1 MRKYLLI
8 AFLWM
13 SITVIGQKNSCNLI
27 FAGQVIDQHDSTAV
41 PFARIQVKELNLNIM
56 SDSIGR
62 FQFSEICPGEY
73 TIVCFHHVGCEPV
86 KIRRNINS
94 NSFERIY
101 IEFHFEPLE
110 EVQVEYTVFKMS
122 TLTVDKPS
130 ELEKSFAA
138 GKTLGELVKQLP
150 GVNTLNTGS
159 NISKPIIHGM
169 HSNRVLIM
177 NNGIRQEGQQ
187 WGSEHAPE
195 IDPFLYSE
203 VSLIKGAN
211 AIRYGSDAIAG
222 VILLEPARL
231 NYKPGLRGQIQTT
244 LFSNGRQGSI
254 STILEGGFKKLSNF
268 SWRAQGTFKQGGTLQ
283 TPSYF
288 LKNTSIKEYNY
299 SLNAKYDAKKWG
311 AEVFYSQ
318 FNTDLGIFSGSHIGN
333 LTDLNNAF
341 NASQPL
347 ELGSFTY
354 DIGKPRQQINHDLFK
369 ANLNFNFNSRNRLV
383 FQYGRQQ
390 NLRREYDRHT
400 PYNDSIAALGLPAFQ
415 LSLITH
421 SGDLKW
427 EHSLFKKM
435 KGEAGISYQSQGNS
449 YQGRFFVPNFK
460 KNSTGI
466 YLLEVLKLKT
476 YEIEAGLRIDRT
488 DLSVFIY
495 ESEILKNYQ
504 HHFQQFSGSAGISK
518 TIGHHWIA
526 KLNFGTA
533 WRPPSINELYS
544 NGLHHGAAAI
554 EIGDRSIK
562 KEVAYNLQAGVN
574 YKTKKW
580 SIQADVY
587 HNQING
593 FVYLIPS
600 LPPVL
605 SIKGAF
611 PVFRYE
617 QIDAR
622 FSGMDLSA
630 FFKLPKSFTV
640 YAKGSFVRAYNQTN
654 NSFMVGIPADKIEP
668 GIIYSYRFKNEHVLN
683 VQFSA
688 PMVRLQDRVE
698 ANSDYAPPSKGY
710 ILMNGQVTYSFLV
723 KNQKVYLSLEVSNLT
738 NQIYRDYL
746 NRFRYFAD
754 EVGRNIG
761 FKLKIPFNI

>member
-1 MRKYLLI
+1 MKKYLLI
-8 AFLWM
+8 AFLLI
-13 SITVIGQKNSCNLI
+13 SFIPFAQERGCNLI

-41 PFARIQVKELNLNIM
+41 PFAKIQIKEANLSITT
-56 SDSIGR
+56 DSIG
-62 FQFSEICPGEY
+62 QFKFFGLCAGEY
-73 TIVCFHHVGCEPV
+73 TIICLHHIGCEPV
-86 KIRRNINS
+86 KFKRTFNS
-94 NSFERIY
+94 NVFEEVY
-101 IEFHFEPLE
+101 IEFHFDELE
-110 EVQVEYTVFKMS
+110 EVQVEFTVFKMS
-122 TLTVDKPS
+122 TLTVEKPS
-130 ELEKSFAA
+130 ELEKSFAT
-138 GKTLGELVKQLP
+138 GKTLGDLVKQLP
-150 GVNTLNTGS
+150 GVSTLNTGS

-169 HSNRVLIM
+169 HSNRVLIL

-211 AIRYGSDAIAG
+211 AVRYGSDAIAG

-244 LFSNGRQGSI
+244 LFSNGRQGSV
-254 STILEGGFKKLSNF
+254 STIVEGGFKKLSNL

-283 TPSYF
+283 TPNYY
-288 LKNTSIKEYNY
+288 LKNTSIKEYNF
-299 SLNAKYDAKKWG
+299 SLNAKYEVKKWG

-318 FNTDLGIFSGSHIGN
+318 FNTNLGIFSGSHIGN

-347 ELGSFTY
+347 ELGTFSYTI
-354 DIGKPRQQINHDLFK
+354 DRPMQQINHDLFK
-369 ANLNFNFNSRNRLV
+369 ANLNFNFNSKNRLV
-383 FQYGRQQ
+383 LQYGRQQ
-390 NLRREYDRHT
+390 NLRKEYDRHT

-415 LSLITH
+415 LTLITH

-427 EHSLFKKM
+427 EHQLFKNI
-435 KGEAGISYQSQGNS
+435 KGEAGISCQNQGNS

-460 KNSTGI
+460 KNTVGI
-466 YLLEVLKLKT
+466 YLLEVLKLKN
-476 YEIEAGLRIDRT
+476 YEMEAGLRFDRT

-495 ESEILKNYQ
+495 ESKILKNYKYQ
-504 HHFQQFSGSAGISK
+504 FQQFSGSTGVSRN
-518 TIGHHWIA
+518 IGHHWIL

-554 EIGDRSIK
+554 EIGDKNIK
-562 KEVAYNLQAGVN
+562 QEVAYNFQMGIN
-574 YKTKKW
+574 YKTKRW
-580 SIQADVY
+580 SIQADAY
-587 HNQING
+587 HDQING
-593 FVYLIPS
+593 FVYLRPT

-605 SIKGAF
+605 TIKGAF
-611 PVFRYE
+611 PVFKYE

-622 FSGMDLSA
+622 FSGVDLSVYY
-630 FFKLPKSFTV
+630 KLLKKLTV
-640 YAKGSFVRAYNQTN
+640 HAKGSIVRAYNQTQR
-654 NSFMVGIPADKIEP
+654 SFLVGIPADKLEP
-668 GIIYSYRFKNEHVLN
+668 GITFSHQFTKNRVLN
-683 VQFSA
+683 IQFST
-688 PMVRLQDRVE
+688 PMIRMQDRVE
-698 ANSDYAPPSKGY
+698 LNSDYVSPPAGY
-710 ILMNGQVTYSFLV
+710 LLVNGQVTYSFLI
-723 KNQKVYLSLEVSNLT
+723 KNQKVDLSLEVSNLT
-738 NQIYRDYL
+738 NQVYRDYL

>member
-1 MRKYLLI
+1 MKKYLLI
-8 AFLWM
+8 AFLWV
-13 SITVIGQKNSCNLI
+13 SFSVFTQNKNCSLI
-27 FAGQVIDQHDSTAV
+27 YSGQVIDQHDSTAV
-41 PFARIQVKELNLNIM
+41 PFARIQIKELNLNIT
-56 SDSIGR
+56 SDSLGL
-62 FQFSEICPGEY
+62 FKFPSICPGEY
-73 TIVCFHHVGCEPV
+73 TIVCLHHVGCEPV
-86 KIRRNINS
+86 KFKKGFTTNT
-94 NSFERIY
+94 FEKVY
-101 IEFHFEPLE
+101 IEFHFDELD

-122 TLTVDKPS
+122 TLTVDKPT
-130 ELEKSFAA
+130 ELEKNFAI

-211 AIRYGSDAIAG
+211 AVRYGSDAIAG
-222 VILLEPARL
+222 VILLEPTRL
-231 NYKPGLRGQIQTT
+231 IYKPGLRGQIQTT
-244 LFSNGRQGSI
+244 LFTNGRQGSI
-254 STILEGGFKKLSNF
+254 SSILEGGFKKFSNF

-283 TPSYF
+283 TPNYY
-288 LKNTSIKEYNY
+288 LKNTSIKEYNF
-299 SLNAKYDAKKWG
+299 SLNAKYEVKKWG

-347 ELGSFTY
+347 ELGFFSYTL
-354 DIGKPRQQINHDLFK
+354 DKPRQQINHDLFK
-369 ANLNFNFNSRNRLV
+369 TVLNFNLNSKNRLV

-390 NLRREYDRHT
+390 NLRKEYDRHT

-415 LSLITH
+415 LTLITH

-427 EHSLFKKM
+427 EHQLLKKI
-435 KGEAGISYQSQGNS
+435 KGEAGVSYQNQGNS
-449 YQGRFFVPNFK
+449 YQGRFFVPNFR
-460 KNSTGI
+460 KNAVGI
-466 YLLEVLKLKT
+466 YLLEVLKLKS
-476 YEIEAGLRIDRT
+476 YEIEAGLRFDRT

-495 ESEILKNYQ
+495 ESKILKNNKHQ
-504 HHFQQFSGSAGISK
+504 FQQFSGTTGISK
-518 TIGHHWIA
+518 TIGHHWIL
-526 KLNFGTA
+526 KFNMGTA

-562 KEVAYNLQAGVN
+562 KEVAYNFQTGIN
-574 YKTKKW
+574 YKTKRW
-580 SIQADVY
+580 SVQADVY

-593 FVYLIPS
+593 FVYLKPS

-605 SIKGAF
+605 TIKGAF

-622 FSGMDLSA
+622 FSGVDLTLN
-630 FFKLPKSFTV
+630 FKFLKYFNGFV
-640 YAKGSFVRAYNQTN
+640 KGSIVRAYNQSN
-654 NSFMVGIPADKIEP
+654 HSFLVGIPADKLEP
-668 GIIYSYRFKNEHVLN
+668 GVAYSRQFRNNNVIN

-688 PMVRLQDRVE
+688 PMVRTQDRVE
-698 ANSDYAPPSKGY
+698 SNSDYVSPPTGY
-710 ILMNGQVTYSFLV
+710 VLVNGQVTYSFRV
-723 KNQKVYLSLEVSNLT
+723 KNQKVDLSLEVSNLT
-738 NQIYRDYL
+738 NQVYRDYL

>member
-1 MRKYLLI
+1 MKKYPLI
-8 AFLWM
+8 AFLLI
-13 SITVIGQKNSCNLI
+13 SFIPFAQERGCNLI

-41 PFARIQVKELNLNIM
+41 PFAKIQIKEANLSITT
-56 SDSIGR
+56 DSIG
-62 FQFSEICPGEY
+62 QFKFSGLCAGEY
-73 TIVCFHHVGCEPV
+73 TIVCLHHIGCEPV
-86 KIRRNINS
+86 KFKRTFNS
-94 NSFERIY
+94 NVFEKVY
-101 IEFHFEPLE
+101 IEFHFDELE
-110 EVQVEYTVFKMS
+110 EVQVEFTVFKMS
-122 TLTVDKPS
+122 TLAVEKPS
-130 ELEKSFAA
+130 ELEKSFAT
-138 GKTLGELVKQLP
+138 GKTLGDLVKQLP
-150 GVNTLNTGS
+150 GVSTLNTGS

-169 HSNRVLIM
+169 HSNRVLIL

-211 AIRYGSDAIAG
+211 AVRYGSDAIAG
-222 VILLEPARL
+222 IIMLEPAKL
-231 NYKPGLRGQIQTT
+231 IYKPGLRGQFQST
-244 LFSNGRQGSI
+244 LFSNGRQGSF
-254 STILEGGFKKLSNF
+254 STILEGGFKKISNF

-283 TPSYF
+283 TPTYY
-288 LKNTSIKEYNY
+288 LKNTSIREVNY

-311 AEVFYSQ
+311 TEVFYSK

-354 DIGKPRQQINHDLFK
+354 AIDKPRQEINHELVK
-369 ANLNFNFNSRNRLV
+369 LVSNFNFNVKNRLY

-390 NLRREYDRHT
+390 NVRKEFDRHT

-415 LSLITH
+415 LSLVTH
-421 SGDLKW
+421 SADLKW
-427 EHSLFKKM
+427 EHQLFKNM
-435 KGEAGISYQSQGNS
+435 KGEAGISYQNQGNS

-460 KNSTGI
+460 KNTAGI
-466 YLLEVLKLKT
+466 YLLEVLKLKN
-476 YEIEAGLRIDRT
+476 YEIEAGIRFDRT

-495 ESEILKNYQ
+495 ESKILRNYKHQ
-504 HHFQQFSGSAGISK
+504 FQQFSGSTGVSRN
-518 TIGHHWIA
+518 IGHHWIL

-554 EIGDRSIK
+554 EIGDKNIK
-562 KEVAYNLQAGVN
+562 QEVAYNSQAGIN
-574 YKTKKW
+574 FKTKKW
-580 SIQADVY
+580 TIQADAY

-593 FVYLIPS
+593 FVYLRPT

-605 SIKGAF
+605 TIKGAF
-611 PVFRYE
+611 PVFKYE

-622 FSGMDLSA
+622 FSGVDLSVYY
-630 FFKLPKSFTV
+630 KLLKKFTV
-640 YAKGSFVRAYNQTN
+640 HAKGSIARAYNQTQG
-654 NSFMVGIPADKIEP
+654 SFLVGIPADKLEP
-668 GIIYSYRFKNEHVLN
+668 GITFSHQFTKNRVLN
-683 VQFSA
+683 IQFST
-688 PMVRLQDRVE
+688 PMVRMQDRVE
-698 ANSDYAPPSKGY
+698 VNSDYVSPPPGY
-710 ILMNGQVTYSFLV
+710 LLVNGQVTYSFLI
-723 KNQKVYLSLEVSNLT
+723 KNQKVDFSLEVSNLT
-738 NQIYRDYL
+738 NQVYRDYL
-746 NRFRYFAD
+746 NRFRYFSD

>member
-13 SITVIGQKNSCNLI
+13 SMTVIAQNNSCNLT
-27 FAGQVIDQHDSTAV
+27 FAGQVIDQHDSTEV
-41 PFARIQVKELNLNIM
+41 PFARIQIKELNLNIL

-62 FQFSEICPGEY
+62 FKFTGICPGEY
-73 TIVCFHHVGCEPV
+73 TIVCLHHVGCEPV
-86 KIRRNINS
+86 KMKKNIIS
-94 NSFERIY
+94 NSYEKVY
-101 IEFHFEPLE
+101 IEFHFDELE

-122 TLTVDKPS
+122 TITVDKPS
-130 ELEKSFAA
+130 ELEKSFAI

-169 HSNRVLIM
+169 HSNRVLIL

-195 IDPFLYSE
+195 IDPFLYTE

-211 AIRYGSDAIAG
+211 AVRYGSDAIAG

-244 LFSNGRQGSI
+244 LFSNGRQGGV
-254 STILEGGFKKLSNF
+254 STILEGGFKKLFNL
-268 SWRAQGTFKQGGTLQ
+268 SWRAQGTLKQGGTLQ
-283 TPSYF
+283 TPNYY
-288 LKNTSIKEYNY
+288 LKNTSIKEYNF
-299 SLNAKYDAKKWG
+299 SLNAKYEVKKWG

-347 ELGSFTY
+347 ELGSFSYTI
-354 DIGKPRQQINHDLFK
+354 DKPMQQINHDLFK
-369 ANLNFNFNSRNRLV
+369 ANLNFNFNSKNRLV
-383 FQYGRQQ
+383 LQYGRQQ
-390 NLRREYDRHT
+390 SLRKEYDRHT
-400 PYNDSIAALGLPAFQ
+400 SYNDSIAALGLPAFQ
-415 LSLITH
+415 LTLITH

-427 EHSLFKKM
+427 EHQLFKNI
-435 KGEAGISYQSQGNS
+435 KGEAGISYQIQGNS

-460 KNSTGI
+460 KNSAGI

-476 YEIEAGLRIDRT
+476 YEVEAGLRVDRT

-495 ESEILKNYQ
+495 ESKILKNYQ
-504 HHFQQFSGSAGISK
+504 HKFQQFSGSTGISK

-562 KEVAYNLQAGVN
+562 QEVAYNFQVGIN
-574 YKTKKW
+574 YKTKRW
-580 SIQADVY
+580 SIQSDAY

-593 FVYLIPS
+593 FVYLKPS

-605 SIKGAF
+605 TIKGAF

-622 FSGMDLSA
+622 FTGMDLSV
-630 FFKLPKSFTV
+630 FFKLLKSFTV
-640 YAKGSFVRAYNQTN
+640 YAKGSFVRAYNQTD
-654 NSFMVGIPADKIEP
+654 NSFLVGIPADKIEP
-668 GIIYSYRFKNEHVLN
+668 GIIYSYRFKNKHVLN

-688 PMVRLQDRVE
+688 PMVRMQDRVE
-698 ANSDYAPPSKGY
+698 ENSDYVAPPKGY
-710 ILMNGQVTYSFLV
+710 LLINAQVSYSFLL
-723 KNQKVYLSLEVSNLT
+723 KNQKVDLSLEVSNLT
-738 NQIYRDYL
+738 NEVYRDYL

>member
-13 SITVIGQKNSCNLI
+13 SMTVIAQNNSCNLT
-27 FAGQVIDQHDSTAV
+27 FAGQVIDQHDSTEV
-41 PFARIQVKELNLNIM
+41 PFARIQIKELNLNIL

-62 FQFSEICPGEY
+62 FKFIGICPGEY
-73 TIVCFHHVGCEPV
+73 TIVCLHHVGCEPV
-86 KIRRNINS
+86 KMKKNIIS
-94 NSFERIY
+94 NSYEKVY
-101 IEFHFEPLE
+101 IEFHFDELE

-130 ELEKSFAA
+130 ELEKSLAI

-169 HSNRVLIM
+169 HSNRVLIL

-203 VSLIKGAN
+203 VSLIKGVN
-211 AIRYGSDAIAG
+211 AVRYGSDAIAG

-244 LFSNGRQGSI
+244 LFSNGRQGSV
-254 STILEGGFKKLSNF
+254 SSILEGGFKKLSNL

-283 TPSYF
+283 TPNYY
-288 LKNTSIKEYNY
+288 LKNTSIKEYNF
-299 SLNAKYDAKKWG
+299 SLNAKYEVKKWG

-347 ELGSFTY
+347 EIGSFSYTT
-354 DIGKPRQQINHDLFK
+354 DKPMQQINHDLFK
-369 ANLNFNFNSRNRLV
+369 ANLNFNFNSKNRLV
-383 FQYGRQQ
+383 LQYGRQQ
-390 NLRREYDRHT
+390 NLRKEYDRHA

-415 LSLITH
+415 LTLITH

-427 EHSLFKKM
+427 EHQLFKNI
-435 KGEAGISYQSQGNS
+435 KGEAGIFYQNQGNS

-460 KNSTGI
+460 KNTAGI
-466 YLLEVLKLKT
+466 YLLEVLKLKN
-476 YEIEAGLRIDRT
+476 YEIEAGLRFDRT

-495 ESEILKNYQ
+495 ESKTLKSYQ
-504 HHFQQFSGSAGISK
+504 HKFQQFSGSTGVSRS
-518 TIGHHWIA
+518 IGHHWIL

-554 EIGDRSIK
+554 EIGDKTIK
-562 KEVAYNLQAGVN
+562 QEVAYNFQMGIN

-580 SIQADVY
+580 SIQADAY
-587 HNQING
+587 HNQIDG
-593 FVYLIPS
+593 FVYLKPS

-605 SIKGAF
+605 TIKGAF

-622 FSGMDLSA
+622 FSGIDLSVY
-630 FFKLPKSFTV
+630 FKLPKSFTV
-640 YAKGSFVRAYNQTN
+640 YTKGSFVRVYNQTD
-654 NSFMVGIPADKIEP
+654 NSFLVGIPADKIEP
-668 GIIYSYRFKNEHVLN
+668 GIIYSFQFKNKHVLN

-688 PMVRLQDRVE
+688 PMVRMQDRVE
-698 ANSDYAPPSKGY
+698 ENSDYVAPPKGY
-710 ILMNGQVTYSFLV
+710 LLINAQMSYSFLL
-723 KNQKVYLSLEVSNLT
+723 KNQKVDLSLEVSNLT
-738 NQIYRDYL
+738 NQVYRDYL

>member
-1 MRKYLLI
+1 MKKYLLI
-8 AFLWM
+8 AFLWV
-13 SITVIGQKNSCNLI
+13 SFSVFTQNKNCSLI
-27 FAGQVIDQHDSTAV
+27 YSGQVIDQHDSTAV
-41 PFARIQVKELNLNIM
+41 PFARIQIKELNLNIT
-56 SDSIGR
+56 SDSLGL
-62 FQFSEICPGEY
+62 FKFPSICPGEY
-73 TIVCFHHVGCEPV
+73 TIVCLHHVGCEPV
-86 KIRRNINS
+86 KFKKGFTTNT
-94 NSFERIY
+94 FEKVY
-101 IEFHFEPLE
+101 IEFHFDELD

-122 TLTVDKPS
+122 TLTVDKPT
-130 ELEKSFAA
+130 ELEKNFAI

-211 AIRYGSDAIAG
+211 AVRYGSDAIAG

-231 NYKPGLRGQIQTT
+231 IYKPGLRGQIQTT
-244 LFSNGRQGSI
+244 FFTNGRQGCI
-254 STILEGGFKKLSNF
+254 SSILEGGFKKFSNF

-283 TPSYF
+283 TPNYY
-288 LKNTSIKEYNY
+288 LKNTSIKEYNF
-299 SLNAKYDAKKWG
+299 SLNAKYEVKKWG

-347 ELGSFTY
+347 ELGFFSY
-354 DIGKPRQQINHDLFK
+354 SLDKPRQQINHDLFK
-369 ANLNFNFNSRNRLV
+369 TVLNFNLNSKNRLV

-390 NLRREYDRHT
+390 NLRKEYDRHT

-415 LSLITH
+415 LTLITH

-427 EHSLFKKM
+427 EHQLFKKI
-435 KGEAGISYQSQGNS
+435 KGEAGVSYQNQGNS
-449 YQGRFFVPNFK
+449 YQGRFFVPNFR
-460 KNSTGI
+460 KNAVGI
-466 YLLEVLKLKT
+466 YLLEVLKLKS
-476 YEIEAGLRIDRT
+476 YEIEAGLRFDRT

-495 ESEILKNYQ
+495 ESKILKNYKHQ
-504 HHFQQFSGSAGISK
+504 FQQFSGTTGISK
-518 TIGHHWIA
+518 TIGHHWIL
-526 KLNFGTA
+526 KFNIGTA

-562 KEVAYNLQAGVN
+562 KEVAYNFQTGIN
-574 YKTKKW
+574 YKTKRW
-580 SIQADVY
+580 SVQADVY

-593 FVYLIPS
+593 FVYLKPS

-605 SIKGAF
+605 TIKGAF

-622 FSGMDLSA
+622 FSGVDLTLN
-630 FFKLPKSFTV
+630 FKFLKYFNGFV
-640 YAKGSFVRAYNQTN
+640 KGSIVRAYNQSN
-654 NSFMVGIPADKIEP
+654 HSFLVGIPADKLEP
-668 GIIYSYRFKNEHVLN
+668 GVTYSRQFRNNNVIN

-688 PMVRLQDRVE
+688 PMVRTQDRVE
-698 ANSDYAPPSKGY
+698 SNSDYVSPPTGY
-710 ILMNGQVTYSFLV
+710 VLVNGQVTYSFRV
-723 KNQKVYLSLEVSNLT
+723 KNQKVDLSLEVSNLT
-738 NQIYRDYL
+738 NQVYRDYL